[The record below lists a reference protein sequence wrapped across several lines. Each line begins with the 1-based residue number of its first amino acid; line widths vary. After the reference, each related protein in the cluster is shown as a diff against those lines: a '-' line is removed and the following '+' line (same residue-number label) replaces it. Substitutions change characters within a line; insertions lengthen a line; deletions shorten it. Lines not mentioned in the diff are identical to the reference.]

1 MTDHYVR
8 VTYQC
13 RNGYRWD
20 LVATVRQQVH
30 PNLRADPPSGV
41 AGTGGLPAG
50 SCTPPSFQELAE
62 RVTAELH
69 SSRHRGHI
77 ERGAVLLLE

>member
-1 MTDHYVR
+1 MTDHYVH

-13 RNGYRWD
+13 RNGYKWD

-30 PNLRADPPSGV
+30 PNLRADRPSGV
-41 AGTGGLPAG
+41 AGTGALPSGA
-50 SCTPPSFQELAE
+50 CTPPSFEELAD

-69 SSRHRGHI
+69 SSRHRDHI
-77 ERGAVLLLE
+77 DRGSVLLLE